1 MSHCQSLTLF
11 QVRTLQLNCH
21 LIVEYLLFQSSSR
34 SNMHK
39 SPISVMNRNTTVMAD
54 SKMRVQKHDKRG
66 YKQELSGREVWS
78 SGSVYLSRHVEIKVN
93 SEPSMNAN

>member
-1 MSHCQSLTLF
+1 
-11 QVRTLQLNCH
+11 
-21 LIVEYLLFQSSSR
+21 
-34 SNMHK
+34 MHK
-39 SPISVMNRNTTVMAD
+39 SPISVMNRNKTV
-54 SKMRVQKHDKRG
+54 KMRVQKHDKHG

>member
-1 MSHCQSLTLF
+1 
-11 QVRTLQLNCH
+11 
-21 LIVEYLLFQSSSR
+21 
-34 SNMHK
+34 
-39 SPISVMNRNTTVMAD
+39 MNRNKTVMAD

-66 YKQELSGREVWS
+66 YKQELSGKVWS

>member
-1 MSHCQSLTLF
+1 
-11 QVRTLQLNCH
+11 
-21 LIVEYLLFQSSSR
+21 
-34 SNMHK
+34 MHK
-39 SPISVMNRNTTVMAD
+39 SPISVMNRNKTVMAD

-66 YKQELSGREVWS
+66 YKQELSGKVWS

>member
-11 QVRTLQLNCH
+11 QVRILQLNCH

-39 SPISVMNRNTTVMAD
+39 SPISVMNRNKTV
-54 SKMRVQKHDKRG
+54 KMRVQKHDKHG

>member
-1 MSHCQSLTLF
+1 
-11 QVRTLQLNCH
+11 
-21 LIVEYLLFQSSSR
+21 
-34 SNMHK
+34 
-39 SPISVMNRNTTVMAD
+39 MNRNKTVMAD
-54 SKMRVQKHDKRG
+54 SKMRVQKHDKHG